1 MAGPLLLL
9 VIVLADIGL
18 VVWGWYLREQK
29 KAAEYGSG
37 GLNLAAAPAAP
48 APRPAPRRETPV
60 PLPAPSSGAL
70 FSVVPEEGPPPP
82 PKAAAPR
89 TDPSLKKAEE
99 IYYAVKN
106 SPRFRN
112 SKVIQE
118 WKRDFLA
125 SRDLAA
131 IEARYRKD
139 RNARRFISE
148 MVRSPDFKKMLGKYA
163 PRPDLQAFLKEM
175 AGKEAVTSAAGLF
188 SEDGAVMGIFKSL
201 RLSGAA
207 PPAAPPPR
215 RLNIKRGIDE
225 EGVSS
230 ESLQNAETGSRR

>member
-18 VVWGWYLREQK
+18 VVWGWHLREQK
-29 KAAEYGSG
+29 KAAEYGSS
-37 GLNLAAAPAAP
+37 GLNFAAAPAAP
-48 APRPAPRRETPV
+48 AARPAPRRETP
-60 PLPAPSSGAL
+60 PPPPPSSGAPL
-70 FSVVPEEGPPPP
+70 SVVPEEGAPPP

-89 TDPSLKKAEE
+89 TDPLLKKAEE
-99 IYYAVKN
+99 VYYAVKN

-112 SKVIQE
+112 SKVISE

-139 RNARRFISE
+139 RDARRFISE

-201 RLSGAA
+201 RIPGAA